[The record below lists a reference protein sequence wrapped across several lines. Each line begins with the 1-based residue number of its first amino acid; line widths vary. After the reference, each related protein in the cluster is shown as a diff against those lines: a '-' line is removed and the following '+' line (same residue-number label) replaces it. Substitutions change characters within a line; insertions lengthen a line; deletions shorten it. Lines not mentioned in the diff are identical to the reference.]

1 MKNKDLK
8 IKRLIL
14 VGGGHAHLHILQQ
27 VAKQPFPHLQIY
39 FISNSFYKTYSE
51 MLPGYI
57 SGHFSFA
64 ESHIDLVA
72 LANGSNIKFIHSSL
86 KKVDSVEKVVVL
98 DNGVKIYYD
107 LLSLNL
113 GSRMKLP
120 QQIFPAMA
128 ISIKPHI
135 QFLKNLDQ
143 LIKAIIQKT

>member
-1 MKNKDLK
+1 
-8 IKRLIL
+8 
-14 VGGGHAHLHILQQ
+14 
-27 VAKQPFPHLQIY
+27 
-39 FISNSFYKTYSE
+39 

-57 SGHFSFA
+57 AGHFSFA

-72 LANGSNIKFIHSSL
+72 LANGSGIKFIHNSL
-86 KKVDSVEKVVVL
+86 KKIDSFEKVIVL

-120 QQIFPAMA
+120 KQIFPAMA
-128 ISIKPHI
+128 ISVKPHV

-143 LIKAIIQKT
+143 LISEIIQKPKIYQLAIVGAEMNALEIALAIQHRILEELYKIVKALESFQITIFTNNICY